1 LESLVD
7 EVVKNVQGLRVS
19 VEGEDDEVEET
30 KQS

>member
-1 LESLVD
+1 MESLVD

>member
-1 LESLVD
+1 MESLVD

-19 VEGEDDEVEET
+19 VKGEDDEVEET